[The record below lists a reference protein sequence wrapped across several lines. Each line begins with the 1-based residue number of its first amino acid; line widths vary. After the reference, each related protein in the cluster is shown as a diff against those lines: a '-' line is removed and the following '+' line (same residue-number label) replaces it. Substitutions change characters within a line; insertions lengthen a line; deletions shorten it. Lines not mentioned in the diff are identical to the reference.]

1 MEELTYLAD
10 PNGKVD
16 KPNLPFPDIAKWTG
30 DATEE
35 DIKSWESLTEMQQTM
50 AKKWGKLVPGLNPR
64 TIRRDSNFFDLGGHS
79 VLVQR
84 ILLNIKRELG
94 VEASTS
100 DLYDHPDLS
109 GFSAQIEKRLHTSNG
124 LNGIS
129 TRGEER
135 DSVYAQS
142 FDELLKQLPSQY
154 QTAKTEALE
163 ASKQM
168 TIFLTGAT
176 GFLGSYLV
184 QEILDRTNPTV
195 KVIAHVRG
203 VQDQSAGMD
212 RIRRSLQGHGV
223 WNDEWS
229 KRLSVVP
236 GDLSKRHLGLDDDIW
251 TQLAR
256 DVDIVLCNG
265 ATVHWG
271 KRYQDMMP
279 SNVLSTIDAM
289 ELCNEGKPKTF
300 CFVSSTSVL
309 DTDHYI
315 GQSKQ
320 EAVMEDD
327 DLHGSRN
334 GLKTGYGATK
344 WVAEQL
350 IREAG
355 KRGLRGSIVRPGY
368 ILGDIETGV
377 CNHDDFLI
385 RMLKGCIQLGARPRI
400 LNTVNAVPVNNVARV
415 VVAAALTPIH
425 EGVQV
430 VHVNANPRL
439 RMNEYLQILEHYG
452 YKASEVSY
460 DIWKAK
466 LEEFLSAGPYEKD
479 PEQYALYPLY
489 EFCVSD
495 LPATTRAPELDDRN
509 AVAVLKA
516 DATRWREKDEVITKF
531 SISQDKVGRFLRYL
545 AETEFIE
552 WPEKGGARLP
562 EINIDIRQAQQG
574 GVGGRARAT

>member
-1 MEELTYLAD
+1 MEQA
-10 PNGKVD
+10 
-16 KPNLPFPDIAKWTG
+16 
-30 DATEE
+30 
-35 DIKSWESLTEMQQTM
+35 M
-50 AKKWGKLVPGLNPR
+50 AQKWGKLVPGLNPR
-64 TIRRDSNFFDLGGHS
+64 TIRQDSNFFDLGGHS
-79 VLVQR
+79 ILVQR
-84 ILLNIKRELG
+84 ILLNIKRDLG
-94 VEASTS
+94 VQASTS

-109 GFSAQIEKRLHTSNG
+109 GFSAQIEKRVHTSNG
-124 LNGIS
+124 MNS
-129 TRGEER
+129 TSTYVKKG

-142 FDELLKQLPSQY
+142 FDELLRQLPSKY
-154 QTAKTEALE
+154 QAISTEALE
-163 ASKQM
+163 ASKQV
-168 TIFLTGAT
+168 TVFLTGAT

-184 QEILDRTNPTV
+184 KELLDRTNPNV
-195 KVIAHVRG
+195 KVIAHVRR

-212 RIRRSLQGHGV
+212 RLRRSLQGHGL
-223 WNDEWS
+223 WKDEWS
-229 KRLSVVP
+229 KRLSVVL
-236 GDLSKRHLGLDDDIW
+236 GDLSKRHLGLDEDTW
-251 TQLAR
+251 KELTR

-289 ELCNEGKPKTF
+289 SLCNEGKPKTF

-320 EAVMEDD
+320 GAVMEDD
-327 DLHGSRN
+327 DLQGSRN

-355 KRGLRGSIVRPGY
+355 KRGLRVSIVRPGY

-377 CNHDDFLI
+377 SNHDDFLI

-400 LNTVNAVPVNNVARV
+400 TNTVNAVPVNNVASV
-415 VVAAALTPIH
+415 VVAAALTPTY
-425 EGVQV
+425 EGFQV
-430 VHVNANPRL
+430 VHVNASPRL

-452 YKASEVSY
+452 YKAPEVSY
-460 DIWKAK
+460 EIWKAK

-516 DATRWREKDEVITKF
+516 DAGRWRGRGKDEILTKF
-531 SISQDKVGRFLRYL
+531 SISQDNVGRFLRYL
-545 AETEFIE
+545 AETDFID
-552 WPEKGGARLP
+552 WPEKGGGGAKLP
-562 EINIDIRQAQQG
+562 EIGIDIRQAQKG
-574 GVGGRARAT
+574 GAVGGRARAT